1 MTKNLAKPIIPVA
14 EADAFRASL
23 RQEDQVLFDRLY
35 AAASESYAMMGDVG
49 LVIPLEK
56 MLFAM
61 LIQQQREIEELRRIA
76 DRVTNAGA
84 QATHHPRSSR

>member
-1 MTKNLAKPIIPVA
+1 MSKVLAKPIISVA

-23 RQEDQVLFDRLY
+23 RQEDQALFDQLY
-35 AAASESYAMMGDVG
+35 AAASEHYAMMGDVG

-61 LIQQQREIEELRRIA
+61 LIQQQREIDELKREI
-76 DRVTNAGA
+76 GA
-84 QATHHPRSSR
+84 KGRES